1 MDEVKINIAIAE
13 SLGFIRDEISD
24 CWKKDGV
31 CFFMEDPHHLKQ
43 LPNYTTDLNAIHE
56 AELLIIYSND
66 KFPKKY
72 TQQIKA
78 AICRELGVK
87 KAQMDFDICI
97 TATALQRCV
106 AYLKTIGKWKDEY
119 GQG

>member
-13 SLGFIRDEISD
+13 SLGWRFITDRDKHQRQGLFGIPPNSEAND
-24 CWKKDGV
+24 
-31 CFFMEDPHHLKQ
+31 HNLKPI
-43 LPNYTTDLNAIHE
+43 PNYTADLNAIHE
-56 AELLIIYSND
+56 AELLVIYSNN

-78 AICRELGVK
+78 AICRELGIK

-106 AYLKTIGKWKDEY
+106 AYLKTIGKWED
-119 GQG
+119 